1 MKPCPYPIAAPL
13 PHEAPMILLD
23 HVIGMNPQ
31 SLEAAARVTADR
43 PFFEERRGMPAH
55 VRHSAGARGG
65 MKPCPYPIEA
75 LLPHEAPMILLD
87 HVIGMDPQ
95 SLEAAVRVTAG
106 RPFFEEGR
114 GMPAHVA
121 LEWMAQACGAW
132 AGAQALDTGAKIK
145 LGLLLGTRSF
155 RAECAWLEEGRMF
168 TVQASQN
175 YMDNEIGV
183 FDCSVTDTVSGAE
196 VAVAQLTVYQS
207 DQIDHLLVAHQQSG
221 QS

>member
-1 MKPCPYPIAAPL
+1 MKPCPYPIA
-13 PHEAPMILLD
+13 D
-23 HVIGMNPQ
+23 
-31 SLEAAARVTADR
+31 
-43 PFFEERRGMPAH
+43 
-55 VRHSAGARGG
+55 
-65 MKPCPYPIEA
+65 
-75 LLPHEAPMILLD
+75 LLPHKAPMILLD
-87 HVIGMDPQ
+87 HVIGMDQ
-95 SLEAAVRVTAG
+95 ESLQAAVRVTSG
-106 RPFFEEGR
+106 RLFFEDGR

-132 AGAQALDTGAKIK
+132 AGAQALDAGAKIK

-168 TVQASQN
+168 TVQASLN

-183 FDCSVTDTVSGAE
+183 FDCSVTDTASRAE

-207 DQIDHLLVAHQQSG
+207 DQIDNLLLAHQQSG

>member
-1 MKPCPYPIAAPL
+1 MKPCPYPL
-13 PHEAPMILLD
+13 
-23 HVIGMNPQ
+23 
-31 SLEAAARVTADR
+31 AD
-43 PFFEERRGMPAH
+43 
-55 VRHSAGARGG
+55 
-65 MKPCPYPIEA
+65 

-87 HVIGMDPQ
+87 YVNGMEAL

-132 AGAQALDTGAKIK
+132 AGAQALEAGANVK

-155 RAECAWLEEGRMF
+155 CAECAWLEEGRMF
-168 TVQASQN
+168 TVLARQN

-183 FDCSVTDTVSGAE
+183 FDCSVTDTASGVE
-196 VAVAQLTVYQS
+196 VAAAQLTVYQS
-207 DQIDHLLVAHQQSG
+207 DQIDHLLVARQQSG